1 MGYYVWSMLKQFRR
15 GVLFPMKKPHALLYR
30 RIIKL
35 AKAYDTMLAKG
46 ASTTLVQKRRHAVK
60 VAIACLLDDEVSE
73 AEAQVSCEVL
83 INLLPA
89 INTQLAKAKQGSSQ
103 HTLNTRRLRALQLAI
118 QKLNQLI

>member
-1 MGYYVWSMLKQFRR
+1 
-15 GVLFPMKKPHALLYR
+15 
-30 RIIKL
+30 
-35 AKAYDTMLAKG
+35 MLAKG
-46 ASTTLVQKRRHAVK
+46 APTTLVQKRRDAVK

-83 INLLPA
+83 KSLLPA

-103 HTLNTRRLRALQLAI
+103 HTLNTRRLGALQLAI